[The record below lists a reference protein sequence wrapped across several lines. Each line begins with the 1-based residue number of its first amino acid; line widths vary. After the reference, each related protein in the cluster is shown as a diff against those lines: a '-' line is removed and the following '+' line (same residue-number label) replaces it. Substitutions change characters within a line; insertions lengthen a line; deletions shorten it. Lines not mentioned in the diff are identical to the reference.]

1 MKQYKVLKQKL
12 KSTNGEFFIYRFLS
26 KKCRSAYNTAL
37 ANIKK
42 HYEEENKYIGKY
54 DNFTELQNHD
64 LTNWLNKEIFQR
76 TIYKADTA
84 YRSYFELLKYQKNNN
99 LEITAKEPDYINGY
113 FPITFS
119 YIGNKYENGKRVFN
133 IPLSVPFKRFLR
145 EMAPDINYLKQFIN
159 VNILELPNNYFIK
172 LSIPKVL
179 TNKKIKEISII
190 PLHNGRKFEIAYTYL
205 EDKETPKAIG
215 NDVMAID
222 LGINNLATCV
232 TTKGKSFIID
242 GKRIKSMNQY
252 YNKRIAELRSENP
265 YCLRL
270 KENPI
275 TKDLEYKKD
284 LRKNLKQNEKYISIR
299 TKRMINLME
308 KRNNK
313 INDYIYKSAKMI
325 IDYCMNNEINKIV
338 LGYSNDFQKGFE
350 YSNNYDL
357 KDNYLK
363 HIEKNVIKEN
373 NQKFLSIPF
382 GKLKSRLEYLCKNY
396 GIELIIQEES
406 YTSLSSFMDL
416 DELPV
421 YKEENKEYLFSGKR
435 VKRGLYETKEGKYI
449 NADLNGALNIY
460 RKSSVCD
467 MEVISN
473 LIRRG
478 VSTPKRLQI
487 I

>member
-12 KSTNGEFFIYRFLS
+12 KSTNGEFFMYRFLS
-26 KKCRSAYNTAL
+26 MKCRSAYNTAL

-42 HYEEENKYIGKY
+42 HYQDENKYINKY
-54 DNFTELQNHD
+54 DNFNELQKHE
-64 LTNWLNKEIFQR
+64 LSNWLNNEIYQKAIF
-76 TIYKADTA
+76 KADTA
-84 YRSYFELLKYQKNNN
+84 YRSYFELLRYQKNNN
-99 LEITAKEPDYINGY
+99 LEITAKEPDYISGY

-119 YIGNKYENGKRVFN
+119 YIGKKYENGKRVFN

-145 EMAPDINYLKQFIN
+145 EIAPDITYLKQYVD
-159 VNILELPNNYFIK
+159 VNKLELPDDYFIK
-172 LSIPKVL
+172 LSIPRVL

-190 PLHNGRKFEIAYTYL
+190 PIHNGKKFEIAYTYL
-205 EDKETPKAIG
+205 DEKETPKVSG
-215 NDVMAID
+215 NGVMAID

-232 TTKGKSFIID
+232 TDKGKAFIID

-252 YNKRIAELRSENP
+252 YNKRMAELKKENP

-270 KENPI
+270 KENPL
-275 TKDLEYKKD
+275 TNDLEYVKD
-284 LRKNLKQNEKYISIR
+284 LKKNLKPNEKYKSIQ
-299 TKRMINLME
+299 TKRMINLMV
-308 KRNNK
+308 KRENK
-313 INDYIYKSAKMI
+313 INDYIFKSSKMI
-325 IDYCMNNEINKIV
+325 IDYCLNNEINKIV

-350 YSNNYDL
+350 YSNDYDNKNNYQ
-357 KDNYLK
+357 K
-363 HIEKNVIKEN
+363 HIEKNKIKEN
-373 NQKFLSIPF
+373 NQKFISIPF
-382 GKLKSRLEYLCKNY
+382 GKLKSRLEYLCKNH
-396 GIELIIQEES
+396 GIELILQEES

-421 YKEENKEYLFSGKR
+421 YKEEAKEYTFSGKR
-435 VKRGLYETKEGKYI
+435 IKRGLYETKTGKYI

-478 VSTPKRLQI
+478 VSTPKRLQVI
-487 I
+487 

>member
-26 KKCRSAYNTAL
+26 KKCRSAYNIAL

-119 YIGNKYENGKRVFN
+119 YIGNKYENGKRV
-133 IPLSVPFKRFLR
+133 
-145 EMAPDINYLKQFIN
+145 
-159 VNILELPNNYFIK
+159 
-172 LSIPKVL
+172 
-179 TNKKIKEISII
+179 
-190 PLHNGRKFEIAYTYL
+190 
-205 EDKETPKAIG
+205 
-215 NDVMAID
+215 
-222 LGINNLATCV
+222 
-232 TTKGKSFIID
+232 
-242 GKRIKSMNQY
+242 
-252 YNKRIAELRSENP
+252 
-265 YCLRL
+265 
-270 KENPI
+270 
-275 TKDLEYKKD
+275 
-284 LRKNLKQNEKYISIR
+284 
-299 TKRMINLME
+299 
-308 KRNNK
+308 
-313 INDYIYKSAKMI
+313 
-325 IDYCMNNEINKIV
+325 
-338 LGYSNDFQKGFE
+338 
-350 YSNNYDL
+350 
-357 KDNYLK
+357 
-363 HIEKNVIKEN
+363 
-373 NQKFLSIPF
+373 
-382 GKLKSRLEYLCKNY
+382 
-396 GIELIIQEES
+396 
-406 YTSLSSFMDL
+406 
-416 DELPV
+416 
-421 YKEENKEYLFSGKR
+421 
-435 VKRGLYETKEGKYI
+435 KRGLYETKEGKYI

-467 MEVISN
+467 MKVISN